1 MCARR
6 VAVFAIT
13 FGLAA
18 GAPATADHSESRPRA
33 FQETTAEKT
42 RNALQQTVSLD
53 LPYQPL
59 SEVVRLLRDQSGVN
73 LVLDR
78 QGLGTISLN
87 PDETF
92 VTAPLR
98 MKLGMGLR
106 QILSQH
112 SLDYA
117 IIDDMVLITTEE
129 LAIQR
134 QTRQRV
140 SVDAD
145 HVQLGTALDR
155 LARLTG
161 TNLVLDPQA
170 ASKANMAVS
179 LRLQDVPLEAAV
191 KLLAE
196 QVGLKPVQLGNVLV
210 VTTKANA
217 AELAE
222 DSESRR
228 PTAPAVVDREAMIDF
243 TGR

>member
-1 MCARR
+1 
-6 VAVFAIT
+6 
-13 FGLAA
+13 
-18 GAPATADHSESRPRA
+18 
-33 FQETTAEKT
+33 
-42 RNALQQTVSLD
+42 
-53 LPYQPL
+53 
-59 SEVVRLLRDQSGVN
+59 
-73 LVLDR
+73 
-78 QGLGTISLN
+78 
-87 PDETF
+87 
-92 VTAPLR
+92 

-170 ASKANMAVS
+170 ASKAPMAVS

-228 PTAPAVVDREAMIDF
+228 PTAPAVVDRETMIDF